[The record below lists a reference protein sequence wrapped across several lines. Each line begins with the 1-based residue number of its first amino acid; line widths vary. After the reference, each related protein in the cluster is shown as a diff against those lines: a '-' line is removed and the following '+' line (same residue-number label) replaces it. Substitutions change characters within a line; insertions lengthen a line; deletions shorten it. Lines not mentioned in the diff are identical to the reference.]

1 MKILRK
7 LLGLLGALVVLS
19 GCLMAGACNNDFS
32 SVDNREDGI
41 LLFELYRKDALGL
54 ASRIETYELDE
65 KTPNKEVEWT
75 YNGKEYV
82 FQIYR
87 KMPDGGR
94 LQYLGD
100 DKLIVQYFWEG
111 WEVDYLS
118 KPGQYK
124 VRVKIPAD
132 HQFIKPYTAVLT
144 VTIRE
149 IDN

>member
-1 MKILRK
+1 M
-7 LLGLLGALVVLS
+7 
-19 GCLMAGACNNDFS
+19 
-32 SVDNREDGI
+32 
-41 LLFELYRKDALGL
+41 
-54 ASRIETYELDE
+54 
-65 KTPNKEVEWT
+65 
-75 YNGKEYV
+75 
-82 FQIYR
+82 
-87 KMPDGGR
+87 
-94 LQYLGD
+94 
-100 DKLIVQYFWEG
+100 IVQYFWEG